1 MNVDHKEKFIND
13 TCMLFYKNV
22 EGVDISKARGILSL
36 ALEHYTLQ
44 EISTDV
50 VLYEGES
57 NEKMIKAFLVAKK
70 VNGLSSRTIRAYKAY
85 LLMIFGKIR
94 KRVDEITANDLR
106 IYFAKRELEDKVSD
120 VSRQNERRVLS
131 SFFQW
136 MQDEELITNNPI
148 RRIPKIKTKKKRKEA
163 FSDMEVEKIRQGAT
177 TKKEAAII
185 EILLSTGCRV
195 SELCGIRLDELD
207 GDSVIVHG
215 KGNKDRVCYLTARA
229 QIAIEEYK
237 QTSYFKKRYELG
249 SPYLFAR
256 ERMDEESLQLPM
268 NVGTVESSV
277 RKIGRKN
284 GVENVHPHRFRR
296 TCATMA
302 LKRGMPIEQVSKM
315 LGHESVET
323 TQIYLDLNEET
334 LKTAHKKYV
343 V

>member
-1 MNVDHKEKFIND
+1 MNDQKEKFIND
-13 TCMLFYKNV
+13 ICMLFYKNLD
-22 EGVDISKARGILSL
+22 GVDISKVRGILSL
-36 ALEHYTLQ
+36 GLEHYSLQ
-44 EISTDV
+44 ETSTDV
-50 VLYEGES
+50 ALYEGDS
-57 NEKMIKAFLVAKK
+57 NEKILKAFLVAKK

-85 LLMIFGKIR
+85 LLAIFGKIQ

-106 IYFAKRELEDKVSD
+106 IYFARRELEDKVSD

-136 MQDEELITNNPI
+136 MQDEELITVNPI
-148 RRIPKIKTKKKRKEA
+148 RRIPKIKTKKKKKEA
-163 FSDMEVEKIRQGAT
+163 FSDIEVEKIRHGAIT
-177 TKKEAAII
+177 EKNAAII

-195 SELCGIRLDELD
+195 SELCGIKLDELD
-207 GDSVIVHG
+207 GDNVIVHG
-215 KGNKDRVCYLTARA
+215 KGNKDRTCYLTARA

-237 QTSYFKKRYELG
+237 KTPYFRKRYELG

-256 ERMDEESLQLPM
+256 ERMDEKSLWLPM
-268 NVGTVESSV
+268 SSSSIESAV
-277 RKIGRKN
+277 RKIGRAN
-284 GVENVHPHRFRR
+284 GVDNVHPHRFRR

-323 TQIYLDLNEET
+323 TQIYLDLDEET
-334 LKTAHKKYV
+334 LKNAHKKYV